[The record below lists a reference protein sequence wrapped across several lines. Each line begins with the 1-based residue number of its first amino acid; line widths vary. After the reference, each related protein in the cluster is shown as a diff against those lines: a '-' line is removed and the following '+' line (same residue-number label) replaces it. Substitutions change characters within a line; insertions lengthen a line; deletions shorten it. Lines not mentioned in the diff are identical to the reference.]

1 MQIAQRVAGY
11 SLGQADLLRKAMGK
25 KDAAMMAAERTKFVS
40 GAKAQGY
47 DGKKA
52 DEVFNYIEP
61 FARYGFN
68 KSHSVA
74 YALVAY
80 QTAWLKVHYPRHF
93 LAALMTSEMDRT
105 DAVVKFINETAQ
117 MGIKILPPDINESN
131 YAFTVVGP
139 NIRFGLGAVKGV
151 GQGAIESILEARRSV
166 GRYKSLLEF
175 CESVDLRACNKKVI
189 EALIKSGSFD
199 SFGLS
204 RRALFE
210 SIDPTADSAQRT
222 KDEKERG
229 QSSLFGVGQALMPVL
244 GREGG
249 QARVPVPQIPEWP
262 EEEKL
267 KFEKETL
274 GFYITGHPLN
284 KYAGELRLF
293 GGATTETLHRHV
305 DETVNIGGIISQLKR
320 SKIKKGPNEGKIMAK
335 FVLDDQFGS
344 VDVVVFSDL
353 YAKYAKWLENGVAVL
368 VTASVKDTGGMAA
381 GRSASLQSAEQ
392 SAQHIDDEYGGHPE
406 AGRPRVSPY
415 DVSVDEIEE
424 DRDPKEAEREKY
436 GDREDNFALFGA
448 GEPEAEAAP
457 EPEVEP
463 EPVFAS
469 HAAAFHEAPIT
480 PELNAL
486 EIVPLEGIREKKV
499 REIALEVRYTDM
511 TEERVKRMREVFED
525 NAGEIPVSITIVDV
539 PDSAGGTPVRMKLNQ
554 HFRVKP
560 GPELSTAL
568 GALAAKA
575 QYLFE
580 RSNHS

>member
-1 MQIAQRVAGY
+1 VMQIAQRVAGY
-11 SLGQADLLRKAMGK
+11 TLGQADLLRKAMGK
-25 KDAAMMAAERTKFVS
+25 KDAAMMAAERDKFVK
-40 GAKAQGY
+40 GATAQGY
-47 DGKKA
+47 DKKKA

-80 QTAWLKVHYPRHF
+80 QTAWLKVHHPRHF
-93 LAALMTSEMDRT
+93 MAALMTSEMDRT

-151 GQGAIESILEARRSV
+151 GQGAIESILEARRGV
-166 GRYKSLLEF
+166 GRYKSMLEF
-175 CESVDLRACNKKVI
+175 CECVDLRACNKKVI

-199 SFGLS
+199 SFGTS

-210 SIDPTADSAQRT
+210 SIDPTADSAQRR
-222 KDEKERG
+222 KEEKERG
-229 QSSLFGVGQALMPVL
+229 QSSLFGFGGGQALMPVP
-244 GREGG
+244 
-249 QARVPVPQIPEWP
+249 RVINIPEWP

-267 KFEKETL
+267 KHEKETL

-284 KYAGELRLF
+284 KYTEELQLF
-293 GGATTETLHRHV
+293 SGGVTTETLHRHV

-368 VTASVKDTGGMAA
+368 VTASVKDTGGMSV

-392 SAQHIDDEYGGHPE
+392 NAQHIDDEYGGHPE
-406 AGRPRVSPY
+406 AGRARVSAY
-415 DVSVDEIEE
+415 DVSVEDAED
-424 DRDPKEAEREKY
+424 DRDPKEIEQEKY
-436 GDREDNFALFGA
+436 GDREDNFALFTT
-448 GEPEAEAAP
+448 
-457 EPEVEP
+457 P
-463 EPVFAS
+463 EPVAEEPPAEFAS
-469 HAAAFHEAPIT
+469 HAASFHETPIT

-486 EIVPLEGIREKKV
+486 EIVPLEGIRDKKV
-499 REIALEVRYTDM
+499 KEIALEVRYADM
-511 TEERVKRMREVFED
+511 TEERVKKMREIFED

-539 PDSAGGTPVRMKLNQ
+539 PDSAGGAPVRMKLNQ

-560 GPELSTAL
+560 GQELNAAL
-568 GALAAKA
+568 DALAAKA
-575 QYLFE
+575 QYLY
-580 RSNHS
+580 S